1 MTVAKMTARAEI
13 LMASYREMTGS
24 DPDDQLSDL
33 LADLMHWAEA
43 QEAEKHGTEP
53 SEPQRS
59 FDAELA
65 RARYPY
71 EAEREEGE

>member
-1 MTVAKMTARAEI
+1 MNTTRRNERTKAIVDAYRIDTGDD
-13 LMASYREMTGS
+13 AS
-24 DPDDQLSDL
+24 DALSDL